1 MPTVIAGPI
10 LRHID
15 HQHIV
20 WWLVT
25 SVAIDIKPVLAD
37 AQNNVI
43 ALHNAKVTQETF
55 CIGQR
60 AYIQLISVES
70 TAQQTL
76 IQSGLLYHY
85 DLLSVLENTQ
95 KDGSGQLNTVAQRQS
110 HDSHTNKVDPPP
122 KTGQLQSI
130 LKAIS
135 HLVYEGHER
144 PNFRFNQHLT
154 KVTQGS
160 CRKPHFHGQDAL
172 PQLDNLVADELANKL
187 NTSRTSETKSTDRPD
202 LMLMTGD
209 QVYVD
214 DVAGPM
220 LHAVHQV
227 ISLLGLHNEKFE
239 GATVDDLTEL
249 ISHEHGFYQ
258 RELLLPAVEAN
269 DKLTKAFFAAKR
281 KPVFTSVNAKN
292 HLIALSEMLAMYL
305 LTWSPLLW
313 PFINLEKQGLS
324 QDKQM
329 TYDKE
334 KQNIQAF
341 QGGLYKVHRAL
352 AHVPS
357 YMMFDDH
364 DVTDDW
370 NLTRGWE
377 QQVYSHAFSKRIIG
391 NAITAYFLCQGCG
404 NPRAKLEPLF
414 SQFSTVFSAKAV
426 KENTTGTDGLGVYNT
441 SHSELIDTLLAF
453 DKWHYELATQPP
465 VHVLDTRTQRW
476 RSESSLNKPSG
487 LMDWEALCELQQSII
502 GKESVIMVSPAPVYG
517 VKFIETIQKVFTI
530 FGGALV
536 VDAENWMAHRGTAS
550 VMLNI
555 FRHSKTPPNF
565 IILSGDVHYSF
576 VYDVSLRFRRN
587 SPHITQF
594 TSSGLHNEFPPALLK
609 WFDRLNRWFY
619 GHRSPLNW
627 LTKRRNMSVRQR
639 EPDNHSG
646 TLVNRCNIGVLTLNE
661 DASQVDCALL
671 CSDGNY
677 ISFSETNTR
686 LKPQTRVAANKSP
699 AKVEKEQ

>member
-1 MPTVIAGPI
+1 LTKLLPTVIAGPI
-10 LRHID
+10 LRHTD
-15 HQHIV
+15 NQRIV

-25 SVAIDIKPVLAD
+25 SAAIDIKPLLAD
-37 AQNNVI
+37 AHNKVI
-43 ALHNAKVTQETF
+43 ELQNAKATQETF
-55 CIGQR
+55 CVGQR
-60 AYIQLISVES
+60 AFIQLISLEA
-70 TAQQTL
+70 TTKKPL
-76 IQSGLLYHY
+76 IQSGALYHY
-85 DLLSVLENTQ
+85 DLLDDLT
-95 KDGSGQLNTVAQRQS
+95 
-110 HDSHTNKVDPPP
+110 
-122 KTGQLQSI
+122 SI
-130 LKAIS
+130 LKDIP
-135 HLVYEGHER
+135 HLVYEGYQR

-160 CRKPHFHGQDAL
+160 CRKPHFHGRDAL
-172 PQLDNLVADELANKL
+172 PQLDNLVADELANKV
-187 NTSRTSETKSTDRPD
+187 NASKTSETTSINRPD

-220 LHAVHQV
+220 LHAIHQV
-227 ISLLGLHNEKFE
+227 ILLLGLHNERFE
-239 GATVDDLTEL
+239 GATVDDLITL
-249 ISHEHGFYQ
+249 MSHEHGFYQ

-281 KPVFTSVNAKN
+281 KPIFTSVNAKN

-313 PFINLEKQGLS
+313 QFVDLNKSGLN
-324 QDKQM
+324 QDKQA
-329 TYDKE
+329 TYEQE
-334 KQNIQAF
+334 KHNIESF
-341 QGGLYKVHRAL
+341 QEGLPKVHRAL

-377 QQVYSHAFSKRIIG
+377 QQIYGHPFSKRIIG

-404 NPRAKLEPLF
+404 NPRAKLRSLF
-414 SQFSTVFSAKAV
+414 SEFSNVFSIAAFT
-426 KENTTGTDGLGVYNT
+426 EDALGTSNLAIYGA
-441 SHSELIDTLLAF
+441 SHSELIDTLFAF
-453 DKWHYELATQPP
+453 DQWHYELTTQPP

-487 LMDWEALCELQQSII
+487 LMDWEALCELQQAII

-555 FRHSKTPPNF
+555 FRHIKTPPNF

-594 TSSGLHNEFPPALLK
+594 TSSGLHNEFPPSLLR
-609 WFDRLNRWFY
+609 WFDRLNRWLY

-639 EPDNHSG
+639 EPIDHSG
-646 TLVNRCNIGVLTLNE
+646 TLVNNCNIGVLTLND

-671 CSDGNY
+671 CSDGSY
-677 ISFSETNTR
+677 ISFSKTKSRFKTPATLEAESLTKAET
-686 LKPQTRVAANKSP
+686 
-699 AKVEKEQ
+699 E